1 MNFPGIYSKRTKKAV
16 DKKYFGPFVS
26 SEAVK
31 KSIKEIQKI
40 LKSEIVVIP
49 LLLTEPDPVLNIK

>member
-1 MNFPGIYSKRTKKAV
+1 MDNKF
-16 DKKYFGPFVS
+16 FGPFVS

-40 LKSEIVVIP
+40 FQVRNCSDTTFAIEQGLV
-49 LLLTEPDPVLNIK
+49 